1 MAAPG
6 STPVGQER
14 RPLCHRRKRTI
25 PDSNGQKQTPPLGA
39 ARDGVWCG
47 WLAECDGW
55 QYACRAGEKTPMP
68 PETTDDNGQ
77 QRTKTDVAYWCGE
90 RRGVVWGAGGWR
102 WLVGQETAPEGLS
115 AIGVTGC
122 MLRTLKTLQFLLK

>member
-1 MAAPG
+1 MPEKGGGADGG
-6 STPVGQER
+6 SR
-14 RPLCHRRKRTI
+14 
-25 PDSNGQKQTPPLGA
+25 
-39 ARDGVWCG
+39 
-47 WLAECDGW
+47 
-55 QYACRAGEKTPMP
+55 QYACRAEEKTLVP